1 MVQISSFVSLNM
13 KSSHLN
19 LTHIYIYIYIYIYV
33 EESSNVNHFLV
44 VNVRTTES
52 APRGGD

>member
-1 MVQISSFVSLNM
+1 MKLILYLEVTKGLDFVSMLLYM
-13 KSSHLN
+13 
-19 LTHIYIYIYIYIYV
+19 YRER

-52 APRGGD
+52 ALRGGD